1 MSRRTHKKY
10 SSELRLKAVE
20 DYLSDKG
27 AMKQIREKYRI
38 LANKQ
43 LININWIKWYN
54 GHRDF

>member
-27 AMKQIREKYRI
+27 AMKQIREKYGI

-43 LININWIKWYN
+43 LINWIKWYN